1 MCHERW
7 IRREK
12 RRDEEFDEELRF
24 LLDEERERT
33 GPAPIVERDPEEAPA
48 DPERGPVEATQI

>member
-48 DPERGPVEATQI
+48 DPERRPVEATQI